1 MLFSYLVIAIPNIQG
16 KNFTFTTDGSD
27 EILDL

>member
-1 MLFSYLVIAIPNIQG
+1 MSIPNIQG